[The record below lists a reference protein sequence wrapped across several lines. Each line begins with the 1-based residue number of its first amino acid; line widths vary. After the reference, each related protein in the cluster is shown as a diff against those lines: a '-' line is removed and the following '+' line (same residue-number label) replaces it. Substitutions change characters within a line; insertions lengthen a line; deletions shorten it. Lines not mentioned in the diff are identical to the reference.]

1 MIRSLSRSIP
11 AISAFIALA
20 LLTACA
26 PAPKVPVLPEEAPGR
41 VLSPAE
47 TQTLFSQVRGLNA
60 GLTTFVVSARA
71 TLTEEGNAQHFPV
84 SCVGQAPDRLRL
96 VILTPFRQPAETLAT
111 DGRHLYIRS
120 HTGRH
125 PFHKTSATGAALKK
139 MLAISL
145 SAEELL
151 SLLAGRPPLRAH
163 DTAYARQLQA
173 SQAYELTLKAKG
185 GRLVEKIYLSPDK
198 EVYKVETYTIKGSLA
213 WRAEFSGAYDTEG
226 FRIPKRITVSDAD
239 TTLAV
244 TVDRFRGNIDV
255 LPGAFVLK
263 P

>member
-1 MIRSLSRSIP
+1 MIRSFPRSIL
-11 AISAFIALA
+11 AISALITLA
-20 LLTACA
+20 LLAACA
-26 PAPKVPVLPEEAPGR
+26 PAPKVPALPEEAPGR

-47 TQTLFSQVRGLNA
+47 TEKLFSRVRALNA
-60 GLTTFVVSARA
+60 GLTTFVVSGKA
-71 TLTEEGNAQHFPV
+71 TLTEDGNAQHFPV

-111 DGRHLYIRS
+111 DGRYLYIRS
-120 HTGRH
+120 HTGSH
-125 PFHKTSATGAALKK
+125 PFHKTSAKGTALKR

-151 SLLAGRPPLRAH
+151 CLLAGRPPLLPH
-163 DTAYARQLQA
+163 DTVYAREIQA
-173 SQAYELTLKAKG
+173 SGAYELTLKGKG
-185 GRLVEKIYLSPDK
+185 GRVVEKIYLGPDK

-213 WRAEFSGAYDTEG
+213 WRADFSGTYEKQG
-226 FRIPKRITVSDAD
+226 FRIPERITVSDAD
-239 TTLAV
+239 TTLTV
-244 TVDRFRGNIDV
+244 TLNRFRGNVDV